1 MFSKFFIERPIFA
14 TVVSLVIVIAGAVAF
29 GTLPVAQYPEIA
41 PPIVQV
47 KTTYPG
53 ANAVVLSE
61 TVASPIEQEVNGV
74 ENMLYMASTNAN
86 DGTYTLDVTFAVGTD
101 VDLAQVLVQ
110 NRVNT
115 AMPKLPEEVKREG
128 VTVKKRAANILMFI
142 ALGSPDERYDSL
154 FIHNYITLRIKDE
167 LLRQKGV
174 GDVNVFGAEDYSMRV
189 WLDPNR
195 LKSMNLTT
203 RDVIRA
209 IEEQNI
215 QVAAGQLGQPPV
227 PSGQDFQYSIN
238 TRGRL
243 IEPEEFEEIIIKT
256 AEGGR
261 ITRVRDIG
269 WVDLGAKHYNTFFQ
283 SNGKEAAGISIY
295 PLPGANALETA
306 GAIKSTMERLGQ
318 VFPEGLEW
326 DIPFDTTLFIQDS
339 IQQVYQTL
347 IEAAI
352 IVFLVIFIFLGDWR
366 ASVIAGVAIPVSLI
380 GTAAA
385 MAAMG
390 FSINMISLFG
400 LVLAIGIVVDDA
412 IVVVENVTKKM
423 EEGLDGQ
430 EAAIKGMAEITG
442 PIVATTLVLVAVF
455 VPTAFL
461 PGISGQLYRQFALTI
476 ATATV
481 FSSINALTMSP
492 ALCAL
497 ILRPPK
503 KGKDLNFF
511 FRGFNRV
518 YGWFEG
524 GYARIVGGMVRR
536 TAIMG
541 LTYVGLI
548 VLSGWSLV
556 SLPTGFLPVEDQGY
570 AIAAYQLPDAA
581 SQERAREVVK
591 KMDAIIKN
599 TPGVKDWITI
609 GGFSALDETNASNA
623 GALYAVFEDREKRE
637 EEGLQQE
644 VILANLQA
652 QFSQIQEAFIF
663 VVLPPVIQGLGTSGG
678 FDFRLQDRGGIGFT
692 QFKQWALQMI
702 QDGEAQSG
710 LAGLYTLFR
719 ADVPQYFIDVD
730 RTKAK
735 TLDLPLNDVFGTLQA
750 FLGSAYVND
759 FNKFGRTFQV
769 KVQAEPKY
777 RIEPEDI
784 NQLEVRTNNGE
795 MVPIGTL
802 VDVNDALGPQV
813 VFRFNL
819 YPSAT
824 IGGAPAP
831 GYSSAQ
837 ALDLMEQM
845 ARAKLPPSVGFEWAG
860 ISFQERQVGGEAIL
874 VFGLALTL
882 VFLVLSAQYESWSSP
897 AIIIMSVPVALLGT
911 AIALVMRGFDNNL
924 YTQIGI
930 VLLIALT
937 SKSAILIVEFAREL
951 RAQGKGIVE
960 AAAEAAKLRFRPVL
974 MTAFS
979 FIFGTMPLVFASG
992 AGSASQQAV
1001 GTTVFGGMIVAT
1013 ALGVLFVPVFFVIF
1027 QRLSEFRKK
1036 EPESEQKH
1044 QEKAAEKTLQK
1055 DPV

>member
-1 MFSKFFIERPIFA
+1 MISKVFIERPILA

-53 ANAVVLSE
+53 ANAVVLAE

-101 VDLAQVLVQ
+101 IDMAQVLVQ

-115 AMPKLPEEVKREG
+115 AEPKLPEEVKRQG
-128 VTVKKRAANILMFI
+128 VTVKKRSANILMFI
-142 ALGSPDERYDSL
+142 ALSSPDERYDSL

-167 LLRQKGV
+167 LARQKGV
-174 GDVNVFGAEDYSMRV
+174 GDVTIFGAEDYSMRV

-195 LKSMNLTT
+195 LKALNLTT
-203 RDVIRA
+203 QDVIRA

-215 QVAAGQLGQPPV
+215 QVAAGQIGEPPA
-227 PSGQDFQYSIN
+227 PQGQDFQYSIN
-238 TRGRL
+238 TLGRL
-243 IEPEEFEEIIIKT
+243 ADPEEFADIIIKT
-256 AEGGR
+256 AGGTR
-261 ITRVRDIG
+261 ITRVKDVGR
-269 WVDLGAKHYNTFFQ
+269 VEMGAKTYNTFFET
-283 SNGKEAAGISIY
+283 NGKEAAGISIY
-295 PLPGANALETA
+295 PLPGANALATA
-306 GAIKSTMERLGQ
+306 QAIRSTMQRLGEA
-318 VFPEGLEW
+318 FPEGLKW
-326 DIPFDTTLFIQDS
+326 DIPFDTTLFIEES
-339 IQQVYQTL
+339 ITQVYQTL

-352 IVFLVIFIFLGDWR
+352 IVFVVIFIFLGDWR
-366 ASVIAGVAIPVSLI
+366 AAVIPGVAIPVSLI

-385 MAAMG
+385 MAALG

-412 IVVVENVTKKM
+412 IVVVENVSKKM
-423 EEGLDGQ
+423 GEGLSGK

-442 PIVATTLVLVAVF
+442 PVIATTLVLIAVF

-497 ILRPPK
+497 ILRPAVPGK
-503 KGKDLNFF
+503 KQNFF
-511 FRGFNRV
+511 LRGFNRV
-518 YGWFEG
+518 YGTSEN

-536 TAIMG
+536 TLIMG
-541 LTYVGLI
+541 VVYIGFI
-548 VLSGWSLV
+548 VLSGWSLM
-556 SLPTGFLPVEDQGY
+556 SIPTAFLPIEDQGY

-581 SQERAREVVK
+581 SQERAREVSK
-591 KMDAIIKN
+591 KMNTIISK
-599 TPGVKDWITI
+599 TPGVQDWITV

-623 GALYAVFEDREKRE
+623 GALYIVFKDRAERE
-637 EEGLQQE
+637 EEDLTQE
-644 VILANLQA
+644 VILAKLQGE
-652 QFSQIQEAFIF
+652 FNQIQEALIF
-663 VVLPPVIQGLGTSGG
+663 TVLPPVIQGLGTSGG
-678 FDFRLQDRGGIGFT
+678 FDFRLQDRGGVGPT
-692 QFKQWALQMI
+692 QLQQWARQII
-702 QDGEAQSG
+702 QDGSAQSG
-710 LAGLYTLFR
+710 LVGLYTLFR
-719 ADVPQYFIDVD
+719 ADVPQIFIDVD

-735 TLDLPLNDVFGTLQA
+735 TLDIPLNDVFGTLQA

-759 FNKFGRTFQV
+759 FNKFGRTYQV
-769 KVQAEPKY
+769 KVQAEPQF
-777 RIEPEDI
+777 RVQAQDI
-784 NQLEVRTNNGE
+784 NQLEVRTNKGE

-802 VDVNDALGPQV
+802 VNVEDALGPQV

-819 YPSAT
+819 YPAAT
-824 IGGAPAP
+824 IGGRPAP
-831 GYSSAQ
+831 GFSSSQ
-837 ALDLMEQM
+837 ALTLMEKM
-845 ARAKLPPSVGFEWAG
+845 AATKLPPSMGFEWSG
-860 ISFQERQVGGEAIL
+860 ISFQEKQVGGEAFLI
-874 VFGLALTL
+874 FALALTL

-897 AIIIMSVPVALLGT
+897 AIIIMAVPVALLGT

-930 VLLIALT
+930 VLLIALA
-937 SKSAILIVEFAREL
+937 SKNAILIVEFAREL
-951 RAQGKGIVE
+951 RAQGKDIVE
-960 AAAEAAKLRFRPVL
+960 AAAEAARLRFRPVL

-979 FIFGTMPLVFASG
+979 FIFGVLPLVFASG

-1001 GTTVFGGMIVAT
+1001 GTAVFGGMMAST
-1013 ALGVLFVPVFFVIF
+1013 ALAVLFVPVFFVIF
-1027 QRLSEFRKK
+1027 QRLSEFKRK
-1036 EPESEQKH
+1036 P
-1044 QEKAAEKTLQK
+1044 KAAPKKPAAQTSEN
-1055 DPV
+1055 

>member
-1 MFSKFFIERPIFA
+1 MISKVFIERPILA

-53 ANAVVLSE
+53 ANAVVLAE

-101 VDLAQVLVQ
+101 IDMAQVLVQ

-115 AMPKLPEEVKREG
+115 AEPKLPEEVKRQG
-128 VTVKKRAANILMFI
+128 VTVKKRSANILMFI
-142 ALGSPDERYDSL
+142 ALSSPDERYDSL

-167 LLRQKGV
+167 LARQKGV
-174 GDVNVFGAEDYSMRV
+174 GDVTIFGAEDYSMRV

-195 LKSMNLTT
+195 LKALNLTT
-203 RDVIRA
+203 QDVIRA

-215 QVAAGQLGQPPV
+215 QVAAGQIGEPPA
-227 PSGQDFQYSIN
+227 PQGQDFQYSIN
-238 TRGRL
+238 TLGRL
-243 IEPEEFEEIIIKT
+243 ADPEEFADIIIKT
-256 AEGGR
+256 AGGTR
-261 ITRVRDIG
+261 ITRVKDVGR
-269 WVDLGAKHYNTFFQ
+269 VEMGAKTYNTFFET
-283 SNGKEAAGISIY
+283 NGKEAAGISIY
-295 PLPGANALETA
+295 PLPGANALATA
-306 GAIKSTMERLGQ
+306 QAIRSTMQRLGEA
-318 VFPEGLEW
+318 FPEGLKW
-326 DIPFDTTLFIQDS
+326 DIPFDTTLFIEES
-339 IQQVYQTL
+339 ITQVYQTL

-352 IVFLVIFIFLGDWR
+352 IVFVVIFIFLGDWR
-366 ASVIAGVAIPVSLI
+366 AAVIPGVAIPVSLI

-385 MAAMG
+385 MAALG

-412 IVVVENVTKKM
+412 IVVVENVSKKM
-423 EEGLDGQ
+423 GEGLSGK

-442 PIVATTLVLVAVF
+442 PVIATTLVLIAVF

-497 ILRPPK
+497 ILRPAVPGK
-503 KGKDLNFF
+503 KQNFF
-511 FRGFNRV
+511 LRGFNRV
-518 YGWFEG
+518 YGTSEN

-536 TAIMG
+536 TLIMG
-541 LTYVGLI
+541 VVYIGFI
-548 VLSGWSLV
+548 VLSGWSLM
-556 SLPTGFLPVEDQGY
+556 SIPTAFLPIEDQGY

-581 SQERAREVVK
+581 SQERAREVSK
-591 KMDAIIKN
+591 KMNTIISK
-599 TPGVKDWITI
+599 TPGVQDWITV

-623 GALYAVFEDREKRE
+623 GALYIVFKDRAERE
-637 EEGLQQE
+637 EEGLTQE
-644 VILANLQA
+644 VILAKLQGE
-652 QFSQIQEAFIF
+652 FNQIQEALIF
-663 VVLPPVIQGLGTSGG
+663 TVLPPVIQGLGTSGG
-678 FDFRLQDRGGIGFT
+678 FDFRLQDRGGVGPT
-692 QFKQWALQMI
+692 QLQQWARQII
-702 QDGEAQSG
+702 QDGSAQSG
-710 LAGLYTLFR
+710 LVGLYTLFR
-719 ADVPQYFIDVD
+719 ADVPQIFIDVD

-735 TLDLPLNDVFGTLQA
+735 TLDIPLNDVFGTLQA

-759 FNKFGRTFQV
+759 FNKFGRTYQV
-769 KVQAEPKY
+769 KVQAEPQF
-777 RIEPEDI
+777 RVQAQDI
-784 NQLEVRTNNGE
+784 NQLEVRTNKGE

-802 VDVNDALGPQV
+802 VNVEDALGPQV

-819 YPSAT
+819 YPAAT
-824 IGGAPAP
+824 IGGKPAP
-831 GYSSAQ
+831 GFSSSQ
-837 ALDLMEQM
+837 ALTLMEQM
-845 ARAKLPPSVGFEWAG
+845 ANTKLPPSMGFEWSG
-860 ISFQERQVGGEAIL
+860 ISFQEKQVGGEAFLI
-874 VFGLALTL
+874 FALALTL

-897 AIIIMSVPVALLGT
+897 AIIIMAVPVALLGT

-930 VLLIALT
+930 VLLIALA
-937 SKSAILIVEFAREL
+937 SKNAILIVEFAREL
-951 RAQGKGIVE
+951 RAQGKDIVE
-960 AAAEAAKLRFRPVL
+960 AAAEAARLRFRPVL

-979 FIFGTMPLVFASG
+979 FIFGVLPLVFASG

-1001 GTTVFGGMIVAT
+1001 GTAVFGGMMAST
-1013 ALGVLFVPVFFVIF
+1013 ALAVLFVPVFFVIF
-1027 QRLSEFRKK
+1027 QRLSEFKRK
-1036 EPESEQKH
+1036 P
-1044 QEKAAEKTLQK
+1044 KAAPKKPAAQTSEN
-1055 DPV
+1055 

>member
-1 MFSKFFIERPIFA
+1 MISKVFIERPILA

-47 KTTYPG
+47 TTTYPG
-53 ANAVVLSE
+53 ANAVVLAE

-101 VDLAQVLVQ
+101 IDMAQVLVQ

-115 AMPKLPEEVKREG
+115 AEPKLPEEVKRQG
-128 VTVKKRAANILMFI
+128 VTVKKRSANILMFI
-142 ALGSPDERYDSL
+142 ALSSPDERYDSL

-167 LLRQKGV
+167 LSRQKGV
-174 GDVNVFGAEDYSMRV
+174 GDVSIFGAEDYSMRV

-195 LKSMNLTT
+195 LKALNLTT
-203 RDVIRA
+203 QDVIRA

-215 QVAAGQLGQPPV
+215 QVAAGQIGEPPAPAGQE
-227 PSGQDFQYSIN
+227 FQYSIN
-238 TRGRL
+238 TLGRL
-243 IEPEEFEEIIIKT
+243 AEPEEFADIIIKT
-256 AEGGR
+256 TEGTR
-261 ITRVRDIG
+261 ITRVKDVGR
-269 WVDLGAKHYNTFFQ
+269 VEMGAKTYNTFFGT
-283 SNGKEAAGISIY
+283 NGKEAAGISIY
-295 PLPGANALETA
+295 PLPGANALDTA
-306 GAIKSTMERLGQ
+306 QAIRDTMGRLGEA
-318 VFPEGLEW
+318 FPEGLEW
-326 DIPFDTTLFIQDS
+326 KIPFDTTLFIEQS

-352 IVFLVIFIFLGDWR
+352 IVFVVIFIFLGDWR
-366 ASVIAGVAIPVSLI
+366 AAVIPGVAIPVSLI

-385 MAAMG
+385 MAALG

-412 IVVVENVTKKM
+412 IVVVENVSKKM
-423 EEGLDGQ
+423 EEGLSGK

-442 PIVATTLVLVAVF
+442 PVIATTLVLIAVF

-497 ILRPPK
+497 ILRPAVPGK
-503 KGKDLNFF
+503 KQNFF
-511 FRGFNRV
+511 LRGFNRV
-518 YGWFEG
+518 YGASEN

-541 LTYVGLI
+541 LVYIGLI
-548 VLSGWSLV
+548 VLSGWSLM
-556 SLPTGFLPVEDQGY
+556 SIPTGFLPIEDQGY

-581 SQERAREVVK
+581 SQERAREVVE
-591 KMDAIIKN
+591 KMDAIISK
-599 TPGVKDWITI
+599 TPGVQDWITV
-609 GGFSALDETNASNA
+609 GGFSALDSTNASNA
-623 GALYAVFEDREKRE
+623 GALYIVFADRAKRE
-637 EEGLQQE
+637 DEGLSQD
-644 VILANLQA
+644 VILAKLQA
-652 QFSQIQEAFIF
+652 EFRRIQEASIF
-663 VVLPPVIQGLGTSGG
+663 TVLPPVIQGLGTSGG
-678 FDFRLQDRGGIGFT
+678 FDFRLQDRGGIGPT
-692 QFKQWALQMI
+692 QLQQWARQII
-702 QDGEAQSG
+702 QDGSAQSG
-710 LAGLYTLFR
+710 LVGLYTLFR
-719 ADVPQYFIDVD
+719 ADVPQLFIDVD

-735 TLDLPLNDVFGTLQA
+735 TLDIPLNDVFGTLQA

-759 FNKFGRTFQV
+759 FNKFGRTYQV
-769 KVQAEPKY
+769 KVQAEPQF
-777 RIEPEDI
+777 RVQAEDI
-784 NQLEVRTNNGE
+784 NQLEVRANNGE

-802 VDVNDALGPQV
+802 VNVEDTLGPQV
-813 VFRFNL
+813 VFRYNL
-819 YPSAT
+819 YPAAT
-824 IGGAPAP
+824 IGGKPAA
-831 GYSSAQ
+831 GFSSSQ
-837 ALDLMEQM
+837 ALTLMEQL
-845 ARAKLPPSVGFEWAG
+845 ANTKLPPSLGFEWSA
-860 ISFQERQVGGEAIL
+860 ISFQEKQVGGEALLI
-874 VFGLALTL
+874 FALALTL

-897 AIIIMSVPVALLGT
+897 AIIIMAVPVALLGT

-930 VLLIALT
+930 VLLIALA
-937 SKSAILIVEFAREL
+937 SKNAILIVEFAREL
-951 RAQGKGIVE
+951 RAQGKDIVE

-979 FIFGTMPLVFASG
+979 FIFGVLPLVFASG

-1001 GTTVFGGMIVAT
+1001 GTAVFGGMMAST
-1013 ALGVLFVPVFFVIF
+1013 ALAVLFVPVFFVIF
-1027 QRLSEFRKK
+1027 QRLSEFKRK
-1036 EPESEQKH
+1036 P
-1044 QEKAAEKTLQK
+1044 KAAEKAPSTSSKSQSA
-1055 DPV
+1055 

>member
-1 MFSKFFIERPIFA
+1 MISKVFIERPILA

-53 ANAVVLSE
+53 ANAVVLAE

-101 VDLAQVLVQ
+101 IDMAQVLVQ

-115 AMPKLPEEVKREG
+115 AEPKLPEEVKRQG
-128 VTVKKRAANILMFI
+128 VTVKKRSANILMFI
-142 ALGSPDERYDSL
+142 ALSSPDERYDSL

-167 LLRQKGV
+167 LARQKGV
-174 GDVNVFGAEDYSMRV
+174 GDVTIFGAEDYSMRV

-195 LKSMNLTT
+195 LKALNLTT
-203 RDVIRA
+203 QDVIRA

-215 QVAAGQLGQPPV
+215 QVAAGQIGEPPA
-227 PSGQDFQYSIN
+227 PQGQDFQYSIN
-238 TRGRL
+238 TLGRL
-243 IEPEEFEEIIIKT
+243 ADPEEFADIIIKT
-256 AEGGR
+256 AGGTR
-261 ITRVRDIG
+261 ITRVKDVGR
-269 WVDLGAKHYNTFFQ
+269 VEMGAKTYNTFFET
-283 SNGKEAAGISIY
+283 NGKEAAGISIY
-295 PLPGANALETA
+295 PLPGANALATA
-306 GAIKSTMERLGQ
+306 QAIRSTMQRLGEA
-318 VFPEGLEW
+318 FPEGLKW
-326 DIPFDTTLFIQDS
+326 DIPFDTTLFIEES
-339 IQQVYQTL
+339 ITQVYQTL

-352 IVFLVIFIFLGDWR
+352 IVFVVIFIFLGDWR
-366 ASVIAGVAIPVSLI
+366 AAVIPGVAIPVSLI

-385 MAAMG
+385 MAALG

-412 IVVVENVTKKM
+412 IVVVENVSKKM
-423 EEGLDGQ
+423 GEGLSGK

-442 PIVATTLVLVAVF
+442 PVIATTLVLIAVF

-497 ILRPPK
+497 ILRPAVPGK
-503 KGKDLNFF
+503 KQNFF
-511 FRGFNRV
+511 LRGFNRV
-518 YGWFEG
+518 YGTSEN

-536 TAIMG
+536 TLIMG
-541 LTYVGLI
+541 VVYIGFI
-548 VLSGWSLV
+548 VLSGWSLM
-556 SLPTGFLPVEDQGY
+556 SIPTAFLPIEDQGY

-581 SQERAREVVK
+581 SQERAREVSK
-591 KMDAIIKN
+591 KMNTIISK
-599 TPGVKDWITI
+599 TPGVQDWITV

-623 GALYAVFEDREKRE
+623 GALYIVFKDRAERE
-637 EEGLQQE
+637 EEGLTQE
-644 VILANLQA
+644 VILAKLQGE
-652 QFSQIQEAFIF
+652 FNQIQEALIF
-663 VVLPPVIQGLGTSGG
+663 TVLPPVIQGLGTSGG
-678 FDFRLQDRGGIGFT
+678 FDFRLQDRGGVGPT
-692 QFKQWALQMI
+692 QLQQWARQII
-702 QDGEAQSG
+702 QDGSAQSG
-710 LAGLYTLFR
+710 LVGLYTLFR
-719 ADVPQYFIDVD
+719 ADVPQIFIDVD

-735 TLDLPLNDVFGTLQA
+735 TLDIPLNDVFGTLQA

-759 FNKFGRTFQV
+759 FNKFGRTYQV
-769 KVQAEPKY
+769 KVQAEPQF
-777 RIEPEDI
+777 RVQAQDI
-784 NQLEVRTNNGE
+784 NQLEVRTNKGE

-802 VDVNDALGPQV
+802 VNVEDALGPQV

-819 YPSAT
+819 YPAAT
-824 IGGAPAP
+824 IGGRPAP
-831 GYSSAQ
+831 GFSSSQ
-837 ALDLMEQM
+837 ALTLIEKM
-845 ARAKLPPSVGFEWAG
+845 AATKLPPSMGFEWSG
-860 ISFQERQVGGEAIL
+860 ISFQEKQVGGEAFLI
-874 VFGLALTL
+874 FALALTL

-897 AIIIMSVPVALLGT
+897 AIIIMAVPVALLGT

-930 VLLIALT
+930 VLLIALA
-937 SKSAILIVEFAREL
+937 SKNAILIVEFAREL
-951 RAQGKGIVE
+951 RAQGKDIVE
-960 AAAEAAKLRFRPVL
+960 AAAEAARLRFRPVL

-979 FIFGTMPLVFASG
+979 FIFGVLPLVFASG

-1001 GTTVFGGMIVAT
+1001 GTAVFGGMMAST
-1013 ALGVLFVPVFFVIF
+1013 ALAVLFVPVFFVIF
-1027 QRLSEFRKK
+1027 QRLSEFKRK
-1036 EPESEQKH
+1036 P
-1044 QEKAAEKTLQK
+1044 KAAPKKPAAQTSEN
-1055 DPV
+1055 

>member
-1 MFSKFFIERPIFA
+1 MISKVFIERPILA

-29 GTLPVAQYPEIA
+29 GTLPVAQYPDIA

-47 KTTYPG
+47 STTYPG
-53 ANAVVLSE
+53 ANAVVLAE

-86 DGTYTLDVTFAVGTD
+86 DGTYTLNITFEVGTD
-101 VDLAQVLVQ
+101 VDMAQVLVQ

-115 AMPKLPEEVKREG
+115 AEPKLPEEVKRQG
-128 VTVKKRAANILMFI
+128 VTVKKRSANILMFI
-142 ALGSPDERYDSL
+142 ALSSPDERYDSL

-167 LLRQKGV
+167 LSRQKGV
-174 GDVNVFGAEDYSMRV
+174 GDVSIFGAEDYSMRV

-195 LKSMNLTT
+195 LKALNLTT
-203 RDVIRA
+203 QDVIRA

-215 QVAAGQLGQPPV
+215 QVAAGQIGEPPA

-238 TRGRL
+238 TLGRL
-243 IEPEEFEEIIIKT
+243 TDPEEFADIIIKT
-256 AEGGR
+256 AEG
-261 ITRVRDIG
+261 TRVTRVKDVG
-269 WVDLGAKHYNTFFQ
+269 QVELGAKTYNTFFET
-283 SNGKEAAGISIY
+283 NGKEAAGISVY

-306 GAIKSTMERLGQ
+306 QAIRDTMQRLGQ
-318 VFPEGLEW
+318 AFPEGLEW
-326 DIPFDTTLFIQDS
+326 AIPFDTTLFIEQS
-339 IQQVYQTL
+339 ITQVYQTL

-352 IVFLVIFIFLGDWR
+352 IVFIVIFIFLGDWR
-366 ASVIAGVAIPVSLI
+366 AAVIPGVAIPVSLI

-385 MAAMG
+385 MAALG

-412 IVVVENVTKKM
+412 IVVVENVSKKM
-423 EEGLDGQ
+423 EEGLSGK

-442 PIVATTLVLVAVF
+442 PVIATTLVLIAVF

-497 ILRPPK
+497 ILRPPQ
-503 KGKDLNFF
+503 KGKKQNFF
-511 FRGFNRV
+511 LRGFNRV
-518 YGWFEG
+518 YGASEN

-541 LTYVGLI
+541 LVYIGLI
-548 VLSGWSLV
+548 VLSGWSLL
-556 SLPTGFLPVEDQGY
+556 SLPTGFLPIEDQGY
-570 AIAAYQLPDAA
+570 AIAAFQLPDAA

-591 KMDAIIKN
+591 KMDAIISK
-599 TPGVKDWITI
+599 TPGVQDWITV

-623 GALYAVFEDREKRE
+623 GALYIVFEDRAKRE
-637 EEGLQQE
+637 KEGFSQD
-644 VILANLQA
+644 VILGKLQSE
-652 QFSQIQEAFIF
+652 FRRIQEASIF
-663 VVLPPVIQGLGTSGG
+663 TVLPPVIQGLGTSGG
-678 FDFRLQDRGGIGFT
+678 FDFRLQDRGGIGYT
-692 QFKQWALQMI
+692 QLQQWARQI
-702 QDGEAQSG
+702 VGDGGAQSG

-719 ADVPQYFIDVD
+719 ADVPQIFIDVD

-735 TLDLPLNDVFGTLQA
+735 TLDIPLNDVFGTLQA

-759 FNKFGRTFQV
+759 FNKFGRTYQV
-769 KVQAEPKY
+769 KVQAEPQF
-777 RIEPEDI
+777 RVQAQDI
-784 NQLEVRTNNGE
+784 NQLEVRTNSGE

-802 VDVNDALGPQV
+802 VDVEDSLGPQV

-819 YPSAT
+819 YPAAT

-837 ALDLMEQM
+837 ALVLMEQM
-845 ARAKLPPSVGFEWAG
+845 ANTKLPPSVGFEWAG
-860 ISFQERQVGGEAIL
+860 ISFQEKQVGGEATLI
-874 VFGLALTL
+874 FALALTL
-882 VFLVLSAQYESWSSP
+882 VFLVLAAQYESWSSP
-897 AIIIMSVPVALLGT
+897 AIIIMAVPVALLGT

-930 VLLIALT
+930 VLLIALA
-937 SKSAILIVEFAREL
+937 SKNAILIVEFAREL
-951 RAQGKGIVE
+951 RAQGKDIVE
-960 AAAEAAKLRFRPVL
+960 AAAEAARLRFRPVL

-979 FIFGTMPLVFASG
+979 FIFGVLPLVFASG

-1001 GTTVFGGMIVAT
+1001 GTAVFGGMMAST
-1013 ALGVLFVPVFFVIF
+1013 ALAVLFVPVFFVIF
-1027 QRLSEFRKK
+1027 QRLSEFKRKPKGAAK
-1036 EPESEQKH
+1036 EPSAQ
-1044 QEKAAEKTLQK
+1044 A
-1055 DPV
+1055 

>member
-1 MFSKFFIERPIFA
+1 MISKVFIERPILA

-53 ANAVVLSE
+53 ANARVLSE

-101 VDLAQVLVQ
+101 IDMAQVLVQ

-115 AMPKLPEEVKREG
+115 AEPKLPEEVKRQG
-128 VTVKKRAANILMFI
+128 VTVKKRSANILMFI
-142 ALGSPDERYDSL
+142 ALSSPDERYDSL

-167 LLRQKGV
+167 LSRQKGV
-174 GDVNVFGAEDYSMRV
+174 GDVAIFGAEDYSMRV

-195 LKSMNLTT
+195 LKALNLTT
-203 RDVIRA
+203 QDVIRG

-215 QVAAGQLGQPPV
+215 QVAAGQIGEPPA

-238 TRGRL
+238 TLGRL
-243 IEPEEFEEIIIKT
+243 ADPEEFADIIIKT
-256 AEGGR
+256 AEGTR
-261 ITRVRDIG
+261 ITRVKDVGR
-269 WVDLGAKHYNTFFQ
+269 VELGAKTYNTFFET
-283 SNGKEAAGISIY
+283 NGKEAAGISIY
-295 PLPGANALETA
+295 PLPGANALNTA
-306 GAIKSTMERLGQ
+306 QAIRNTMQRLGQ
-318 VFPEGLEW
+318 AFPEGLEW
-326 DIPFDTTLFIQDS
+326 DIPFDTTLFIEQS

-352 IVFLVIFIFLGDWR
+352 IVFVVIFIFLGNWR
-366 ASVIAGVAIPVSLI
+366 AAVIPGVAIPVSLI

-385 MAAMG
+385 MAALG

-412 IVVVENVTKKM
+412 IVVVENVSKKM
-423 EEGLDGQ
+423 EEGLSGK

-442 PIVATTLVLVAVF
+442 PVIATTLVLIAVF

-497 ILRPPK
+497 ILRPAKQGK
-503 KGKDLNFF
+503 KQNFF
-511 FRGFNRV
+511 LRGFNRV
-518 YGWFEG
+518 YGASEN

-541 LTYVGLI
+541 LIYIGLI
-548 VLSGWSLV
+548 VLSGWSLL
-556 SLPTGFLPVEDQGY
+556 SIPTGFLPIEDQGY

-591 KMDAIIKN
+591 KMDAIISK
-599 TPGVKDWITI
+599 TPGVQDWITV

-623 GALYAVFEDREKRE
+623 GALFIVFKDRAERE
-637 EEGLQQE
+637 EEGLSQD
-644 VILANLQA
+644 VILGKLQSE
-652 QFSQIQEAFIF
+652 FRQIQEAFIF
-663 VVLPPVIQGLGTSGG
+663 TVLPPVIQGLGTSGG
-678 FDFRLQDRGGIGFT
+678 FDFRLQDRGGVGST
-692 QFKQWALQMI
+692 QLQQWARQI
-702 QDGEAQSG
+702 IRDGEAQSG
-710 LAGLYTLFR
+710 LVGLYTLFR
-719 ADVPQYFIDVD
+719 ADVPQIFIDVD

-735 TLDLPLNDVFGTLQA
+735 TLDIPLNDVFGTLQA

-759 FNKFGRTFQV
+759 FNKFGRTYQV
-769 KVQAEPKY
+769 KVQAEPQF
-777 RIEPEDI
+777 RVQAQDI
-784 NQLEVRTNNGE
+784 NQLEVRTNSGE

-802 VDVNDALGPQV
+802 VNVEDTLGPQV

-819 YPSAT
+819 HPAAT
-824 IGGAPAP
+824 IGGKPAP
-831 GYSSAQ
+831 GYSSSQ
-837 ALDLMEQM
+837 ALAFMEQM
-845 ARAKLPPSVGFEWAG
+845 ANTKLPPSMGFEWSG
-860 ISFQERQVGGEAIL
+860 ISFQEKQVGGEAIL
-874 VFGLALTL
+874 IFALALTL

-897 AIIIMSVPVALLGT
+897 AIIIMAVPVALLGT

-930 VLLIALT
+930 VLLIALA
-937 SKSAILIVEFAREL
+937 SKNAILIVEFAREL
-951 RAQGKGIVE
+951 RAQGKDIVA

-974 MTAFS
+974 MTALS
-979 FIFGTMPLVFASG
+979 FIFGVMPLVFASG

-1001 GTTVFGGMIVAT
+1001 GTAVFGGMMASTVLA
-1013 ALGVLFVPVFFVIF
+1013 VLFVPVFFVIF
-1027 QRLSEFRKK
+1027 QRLSEFKRK
-1036 EPESEQKH
+1036 P
-1044 QEKAAEKTLQK
+1044 KATAKAPSTSSTRQSA
-1055 DPV
+1055 